1 MKKLNRFL
9 ASIAI
14 LLSLSFSSEG
24 NTSRLFDSTHLSSA
38 MTTVTEQDGDGYIW
52 IGTDYG
58 LNRFDGISFREY
70 LHEESQPGSIKSN
83 TVRSLFCDRESRL
96 WVGFINGMQC
106 YDRNRDEFL
115 EVSFDTMPYTPNISS
130 IIQLSSG
137 EIWTIASLLGP
148 YSIDTENMTA
158 SVLVD
163 LIRLC
168 GTNNITSI
176 YEDNER
182 RLWVSTYNKGVVCI
196 DPSHTKVI
204 DRYFE
209 NEEPTLS
216 CKITQS
222 LDNIIIMALND
233 RLWRFDEA
241 NDSFIELTRQ
251 EEADLEESTLLV
263 RSDGDIIISS
273 VTKGMWKINKSTWS
287 LEENQVAYPQ
297 NLDRRNIYITSM
309 SEDKDGNLWCT
320 SIQNGVMMIPA
331 PSKRQEETPFRFMNL
346 TMFKDYDFNRC
357 GSISAIFKDSYGHM
371 WCGTQ
376 NGFLFRYN
384 EKGQNTSVYELYDTI
399 NDIIEDGNGNIYIG
413 TRRKGMTI
421 LNPDTGTTRSIK
433 ELNGKS
439 ITSIVRKGGAQMYI
453 SSFADGIWTYDARSG
468 ACSRLSV
475 TDDENFRLIRN
486 RNINKMMLDSEG
498 RLWIGHFLGIACY
511 DTEKEEF
518 LDIATDSLLNSS
530 VSYALAQGNDG
541 SIWIGTNNGLFCRN
555 DTEGTYRRFK
565 TSDGLSS
572 DMICGIVE
580 DKDGNIWCST
590 VRGLNCINRK
600 DDSIVSWY
608 ADNGR
613 SKREYIRSCYQAEEN
628 TIYFAERSQ
637 ITFFEPPVNI
647 GNKLN
652 DIKLTGI
659 YINNESIPEG
669 RYGQTID
676 LKHNENTFTMEFS
689 TMSYTENSIR
699 IHYRLKNKEEGWH
712 MTRHGVNQIALSHL
726 KPGRYILEAYA
737 ETNSMV
743 SETGSWEILIH
754 NPWYFGTLAKI
765 VYCILLILALIAAYL
780 GIKRKQSLTMSE
792 NKLNMYA
799 NLAHEIRSPMVMI
812 INPIDNLLST
822 QVDPETIHALTTVK
836 RNTNRIIRMVDQF
849 LDVRNL
855 DKGQTKPNRSNVDI
869 VSLINNSLS
878 AFSYQADKRNISL
891 SFVHSFDS
899 LTFSIDPNHLD
910 IVIYNLVGNAF
921 KFTPDNGEITVSL
934 KLEKENV
941 IITVTD
947 TGKGIESKD
956 MKRIFNRFYQSKST
970 ESEIKGFGLGLNLCQ
985 MLIKLHD
992 GSITASNRTDRS
1004 GAVFTVSIPVPAGEI
1019 LKTDI
1024 NETDTQ
1030 EEHRTYFKAPDN
1042 NTSKIKKRRLE
1053 TILLIDDD
1061 DEIRSYLEERLSES
1075 YKTVTADNGTSGL
1088 QKALKDLPDIII
1100 SDIRMPGLDGYQLVK
1115 RLKTNPNT
1123 NHIPI
1128 ILLTA
1133 KNELDDR
1140 IAGLDQ
1146 GADAYMPKPFHIT
1159 ELEYTIDNLLKNRQ
1173 RMKGKYSGAH
1183 QEDKIKT
1190 IELKSDDE
1198 VLMERIMK
1206 IVNQNLDNNQLK
1218 VEMLAKEVGLSR
1230 VQLHRRLKEI
1240 TGISTSEFI
1249 RNLRLKKA
1257 AELLAEKKVNISQIA
1272 YMVGFSSHTHF
1283 CTAFKKAYG
1292 VSPTEYMNKD

>member
-1 MKKLNRFL
+1 MKELKK
-9 ASIAI
+9 I
-14 LLSLSFSSEG
+14 LTVIILSLMFPDSIEGRSSMHY
-24 NTSRLFDSTHLSSA
+24 DSSHMSSA
-38 MTTVTEQDGDGYIW
+38 MATVITQDGEGYIW

-96 WVGFINGMQC
+96 WIGFINGMQC
-106 YDRNRDEFL
+106 YDQNRDEFL
-115 EVSFDTMPYTPNISS
+115 EVSFDTTPYTPNISS

-137 EIWTIASLLGP
+137 ELWTIASLLGP

-158 SVLVD
+158 SALVD

-222 LDNIIIMALND
+222 MDNIIIMALND

-241 NDSFIELTRQ
+241 DESFIELNQSKET
-251 EEADLEESTLLV
+251 ALEEGTLLV
-263 RSDGDIIISS
+263 RKDGDIIIYS
-273 VTKGMWKINKSTWS
+273 TTEGMWRINKSTWT
-287 LEENQVAYPQ
+287 LEEHHIAYPQ
-297 NLDRRNIYITSM
+297 DLYRGNIHITSM
-309 SEDKDGNLWCT
+309 SEDKDDNLWCT
-320 SIQNGVMMIPA
+320 CMQNGIIMIP
-331 PSKRQEETPFRFMNL
+331 PPINNTQGSSFRSFNL
-346 TMFKDYDFNRC
+346 TSFKDYDYNIC
-357 GSISAIFKDSYGHM
+357 GSISAIFKDSSAQL
-371 WCGTQ
+371 WCGTH

-384 EKGQNTSVYELYDTI
+384 DKGQNKSVYELNGIIQEI
-399 NDIIEDGNGNIYIG
+399 NEDKNGNIYIG
-413 TRRKGMTI
+413 TRRKGMII
-421 LNPDTGTTRSIK
+421 LNPETGSTHSVR
-433 ELNGKS
+433 ELKDKS
-439 ITSIVRKGGAQMYI
+439 ISSIVVKDDETMYL
-453 SSFADGIWTYDARSG
+453 SAFGDGIWTYNIKNGD
-468 ACSRLSV
+468 CERLQV
-475 TDDENFRLIRN
+475 TDEANYRLLRN
-486 RNINKMMLDSEG
+486 RNINKMMVDRKG
-498 RLWIGHFLGIACY
+498 NLWIGHFLGIACY
-511 DTEKEEF
+511 DTETGKF
-518 LDIATDSLLNSS
+518 LDMANDSLINSS
-530 VSYALAQGNDG
+530 VCFALAQGKDG
-541 SIWIGTNNGLFCRN
+541 SIWIGTDNGLFDLSIEN
-555 DTEGTYRRFK
+555 GTYKRYK

-572 DMICGIVE
+572 DMICGLAE
-580 DKDGNIWCST
+580 DKEGNIWCST
-590 VRGLNCINRK
+590 VRGINCINTK
-600 DDSIVSWY
+600 DGKITSWH
-608 ADNGR
+608 ANNGR
-613 SKREYIRSCYQAEEN
+613 SKREFIRSCYQTKDN
-628 TIYFAERSQ
+628 TIYFAEKSQ
-637 ITFFEPPVNI
+637 VTYFEPPLSI
-647 GNKLN
+647 GKKLN

-659 YINNESIPEG
+659 HINNKSIPAGEYDG
-669 RYGQTID
+669 TIRF
-676 LKHNENTFTMEFS
+676 KHNENTFTMEFS

-780 GIKRKQSLTMSE
+780 GIKRKQSLKMSE

-849 LDVRNL
+849 LDVRRL
-855 DKGQTKPNRSNVDI
+855 DKGQMQPNMANVD
-869 VSLINNSLS
+869 LISCISNSLS
-878 AFSYQADKRNISL
+878 VFSYQAKKQSISL
-891 SFVHSFDS
+891 SFVHPFES
-899 LTFSIDPNHLD
+899 LIFNIDPNNLD
-910 IVIYNLVGNAF
+910 IIIYNLVSNAF
-921 KFTPDNGEITVSL
+921 KFTPDHGEITVSL
-934 KLEKENV
+934 NIEKGNV
-941 IITVTD
+941 VIKVMD
-947 TGKGIESKD
+947 TGTGIDSKD
-956 MKRIFNRFYQSKST
+956 LKKVFNRFYQSKT
-970 ESEIKGFGLGLNLCQ
+970 PEKGIKGFGIGLNLCQ

-1004 GAVFTVSIPVPAGEI
+1004 GAIFTVSLPGAE
-1019 LKTDI
+1019 DI
-1024 NETDTQ
+1024 AKNNAAETETPEKRQ
-1030 EEHRTYFKAPDN
+1030 IYFKNTDSSN
-1042 NTSKIKKRRLE
+1042 NKTKKRRVE
-1053 TILLIDDD
+1053 TVLVVDDD

-1075 YKTVTADNGTSGL
+1075 YKTATADNGTSGL